1 MGGFCKTIDMYIIL
15 PMAKLQQLREDLVAV
30 MQRMDATGLNRGTTG
45 NASVRAGDAFLITPT
60 RVPADELTPEAI
72 VELDAQGLTVD
83 SADRPSSEWQMH
95 LGIYRRRPDAQAV
108 VHCHSRYASVL
119 ACCGRA
125 IPPLHYMVGMS
136 GRSTIPV
143 APYAC
148 FGSLEL
154 AERVVETLDG
164 GFACLMAN
172 HGQIAMGN
180 SLRRAF
186 ALALEVEEQSA
197 IYWGSLAI
205 GGPTLLS
212 DEQMAEVFAKT
223 KNYGIKS

>member
-1 MGGFCKTIDMYIIL
+1 
-15 PMAKLQQLREDLVAV
+15 MARLQQLREDLVAV

-45 NASVRAGDAFLITPT
+45 NASVRAGDALLITPT
-60 RVPADELTPEAI
+60 SVPADELTPEAI
-72 VELDAQGLTVD
+72 VELDAQGRP
-83 SADRPSSEWQMH
+83 ADPARHPSSEWQMH
-95 LGIYRRRPDAQAV
+95 LGIYMRRPDAQAV
-108 VHCHSRYASVL
+108 VHCHSRFASIL

-125 IPPLHYMVGMS
+125 IPSLHYMVGVS
-136 GRSTIPV
+136 VHATIPM

-148 FGSLEL
+148 FGSVEL
-154 AERVVETLDG
+154 AERVIETLDG

-172 HGQIAMGN
+172 HGQIAIGH

-186 ALALEVEEQSA
+186 AVALEVEEQSA

-212 DEQMAEVFAKT
+212 HEQMTEVFAKF
-223 KNYGIKS
+223 KDYGVKS

>member
-1 MGGFCKTIDMYIIL
+1 
-15 PMAKLQQLREDLVAV
+15 MAGLQQLREDLVAV

-45 NASVRAGDAFLITPT
+45 NASVRAGNAFLITPT
-60 RVPADELTPEAI
+60 SVPADELTPDAI
-72 VELDAQGLTVD
+72 VELDARGRPID
-83 SADRPSSEWQMH
+83 PARHPSSEWQMH
-95 LGIYRRRPDAQAV
+95 VGIYMRRPDAQAV
-108 VHCHSRYASVL
+108 VHCHSRFASIL

-125 IPPLHYMVGMS
+125 IPSMHYMVGAS
-136 GRSTIPV
+136 GRSTIPM

-148 FGSLEL
+148 FGSAEL
-154 AERVVETLDG
+154 AQRVIEALDG

-172 HGQIAMGN
+172 HGQIAIGD

-186 ALALEVEEQSA
+186 AVALEVEEQSA

-212 DEQMAEVFAKT
+212 NEQMTEVFARF

>member
-1 MGGFCKTIDMYIIL
+1 MTSM
-15 PMAKLQQLREDLVAV
+15 QQLRADLVAV
-30 MQRMDATGLNRGTTG
+30 MQRMEATGLNRGTTG
-45 NASVRAGDAFLITPT
+45 NASARAGEGFLITPT
-60 RVPADELTPEAI
+60 SVPAEELTAQAI
-72 VELDAQGLTVD
+72 VELDAHGRPIEP
-83 SADRPSSEWQMH
+83 AARPSSEWQMH
-95 LGIYRRRPDAQAV
+95 LGIYRGRPDVQAI
-108 VHCHSRYASVL
+108 VHCHSRFASIL
-119 ACCGRA
+119 ACCGRE
-125 IPPLHYMVGMS
+125 IPSLHYMVGVS

-154 AERVVETLDG
+154 ANHVVETLAG

-172 HGQIAMGN
+172 HGQIALGN

-186 ALALEVEEQSA
+186 AVALEVEEQSA

-212 DEQMAEVFAKT
+212 PEQMKEVFGKFSTYGAK
-223 KNYGIKS
+223 S